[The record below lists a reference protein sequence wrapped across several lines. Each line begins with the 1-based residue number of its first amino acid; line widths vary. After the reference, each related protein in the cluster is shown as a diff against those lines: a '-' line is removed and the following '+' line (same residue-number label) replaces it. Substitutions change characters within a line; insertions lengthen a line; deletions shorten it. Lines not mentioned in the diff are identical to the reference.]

1 MSDLWSA
8 TTSISSDS
16 AKTWRGS
23 SFKALKDF
31 NIVELYLRTE
41 TPSSWD
47 KASLWEVEES
57 TGKILSK
64 LVEATPSA
72 RNSQAYINAN
82 GVEIKKGKVY
92 LIVFRSSS
100 EDAKFYFT
108 ENENPITN
116 ELYQAMTSLG
126 GTSGANYGS
135 GKEPAIGASATG
147 NRFMVG
153 VGFTIGKPKKYF
165 EMCPDAN
172 AIWGNSMST
181 IANYISVKQDV
192 VVTAMEWLVHPAA
205 INSSNTGTAKIWDE
219 NGLLVKGQ
227 TTVTDKK
234 GAWVRSEFTSP
245 VALEQGKAYYVGFSA
260 TALSEK
266 ENPVARDIYSNDGS
280 LLISVKSFNY
290 RVQSGSDGDVDIR
303 PNISIQYEF
312 AIRMYVEVNSTR
324 FLIDSDGT
332 IKKLSES
339 WVDVGTAPVTDQM
352 FKEHGMVSLNGIT
365 AGQWQALPKNSKILA
380 YSEDDKVFKAS
391 ISRGILYN
399 SEDKLYRGTG
409 MIETDTEELPA
420 YRKTLV
426 ITADHQE
433 CTFQYSLDNGSTW
446 NAFQSGDVIDV
457 SKQSGKQL
465 KIRINLPTDS
475 AILTAISYA
484 WA

>member
-1 MSDLWSA
+1 MAYLWNGL
-8 TTSISSDS
+8 TETSNFSEY
-16 AKTWRGS
+16 RGS
-23 SFKALKDF
+23 MFQVNEDF
-31 NIVELYLRTE
+31 SITELLLGTPQPNKWE
-41 TPSSWD
+41 TGEI
-47 KASLWEVEES
+47 WEVDVNNIFVSQLYKGNTLPRANECYVPLS
-57 TGKILSK
+57 SKIKLTASK
-64 LVEATPSA
+64 
-72 RNSQAYINAN
+72 RYMIIFNAN
-82 GVEIKKGKVY
+82 NVSAPCYAVGSSVTPVQSKIFAAILGSDG
-92 LIVFRSSS
+92 RS
-100 EDAKFYFT
+100 
-108 ENENPITN
+108 
-116 ELYQAMTSLG
+116 
-126 GTSGANYGS
+126 NYGS
-135 GKEPAIGASATG
+135 NVSPATGKSAIG
-147 NRFMVG
+147 NLYKIQ
-153 VGFTIGKPKKYF
+153 VGFTIAKPERYF
-165 EMCPDAN
+165 ETGGVASEIWSHEMYTVAN
-172 AIWGNSMST
+172 AITM
-181 IANYISVKQDV
+181 KQDV
-192 VVTAMEWLVHPAA
+192 IVTAIEFITPVSA
-205 INSSNTGTAKIWDE
+205 SNGAPNNPLAPGTARIWDD
-219 NGLLVKGQ
+219 GDRLLAKGKPS
-227 TTVTDKK
+227 TVPVLGQWTRSTFDSPVSLKK
-234 GAWVRSEFTSP
+234 GKT
-245 VALEQGKAYYVGFSA
+245 YYVSSSVVGSGIQNK
-260 TALSEK
+260 LG
-266 ENPVARDIYSNDGS
+266 ARDIQSNDG
-280 LLISVKSFNY
+280 LLLMSMLGTNY
-290 RVQSGSDGDVDIR
+290 YIMGDSDIR
-303 PNISIQYEF
+303 PSTSTSYEF
-312 AIRMYVEVNSTR
+312 AIRMYVEINSTR

-465 KIRINLPTDS
+465 KIRINLPTDL